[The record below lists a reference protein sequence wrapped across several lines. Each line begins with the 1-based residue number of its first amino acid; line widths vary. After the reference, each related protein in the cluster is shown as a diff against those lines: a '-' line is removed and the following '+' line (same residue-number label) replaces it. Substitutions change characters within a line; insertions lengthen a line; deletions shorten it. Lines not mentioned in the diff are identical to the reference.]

1 MLIKIIHM
9 TAGVLV
15 VLLFYTQAIMLLLR
29 RRSEAA
35 FHTHGVVPI
44 MGLAKKLKIA
54 LHICWTVLIL
64 AGLSL
69 LVNLPGVYP
78 YWVFAKIGV
87 FVLAILFSVLSFR
100 EKGSTRAQNI
110 GLIGATI
117 CYALIVFLV
126 SFKPWG
132 YVMTGGANQPVAG
145 SANASLAQAD

>member
-9 TAGVLV
+9 TAGLLV
-15 VLLFYTQAIMLLLR
+15 VLLFYIQAIMLLLR

-35 FHTHGVVPI
+35 FHTEGVPQI
-44 MGLAKKLKIA
+44 IGLAKKLKIA

-64 AGLSL
+64 AGLYL

-78 YWVFAKIGV
+78 YWIFAKIGL
-87 FVLAILFSVLSFR
+87 FILAVLFSILSFR
-100 EKGSTRAQNI
+100 GKGSTRAQNI
-110 GLIGATI
+110 GLFGAAI

-132 YVMTGGANQPVAG
+132 YVMTSGANQPVAG
-145 SANASLAQAD
+145 SAALSGQ